1 MKTKLIAMII
11 CVVVLFTTA
20 IPASASVFTP
30 SAEDKVAPTI
40 TVHTTQVGDYE
51 VQDLDLRV
59 EVMTQ
64 DYSDEY
70 FADEFDTVIETVQ
83 AQSDIENLVGETDM
97 LEPKVAC
104 LYYVVLSD
112 DLRAALAAN
121 PEIVLEVTIEN
132 VGISSGVNV
141 LGYVYKNENWNEVD
155 TTNNNDNSV
164 TIISNFCPLML
175 VVDSSLVES
184 PNTNVSSI
192 NVFLVAAFA
201 CLFLAG
207 GFYALSKRFKRS
219 R

>member
-1 MKTKLIAMII
+1 MKTKLIAMLI
-11 CVVVLFTTA
+11 CVAVLFATA

-30 SAEDKVAPTI
+30 SAQDKVAPTI
-40 TVHTTQVGDYE
+40 VVHTTQVGDYE

-59 EVMTQ
+59 EVMTG

-70 FADEFDTVIETVQ
+70 FADEFDSVIETVQ
-83 AQSDIENLVGETDM
+83 AQSDIEDIVGETDM

-112 DLRAALAAN
+112 DLKAALAAN
-121 PEIVLEVTIEN
+121 PDIVLEVTVSN

-141 LGYVYKNENWNEVD
+141 LGYVYKNEIWDEVD

-184 PNTNVSSI
+184 PNTNASLI
-192 NVFLVAAFA
+192 NAFLITAIA
-201 CLFLAG
+201 CLFIAG
-207 GFYALSKRFKRS
+207 GFYAFSKRLKHS
-219 R
+219 K